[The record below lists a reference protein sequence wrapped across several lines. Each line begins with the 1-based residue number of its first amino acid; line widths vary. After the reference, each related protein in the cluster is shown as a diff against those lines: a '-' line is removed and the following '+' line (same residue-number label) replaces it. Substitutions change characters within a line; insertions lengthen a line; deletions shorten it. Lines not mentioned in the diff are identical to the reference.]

1 MQKAERFERSAQAR
15 VQVDW
20 PNWMRGLGRH
30 TRRVREFLGFSQE
43 QLARLAGVSQGAISR
58 LEAGR
63 GLATPIVVVVKIHRA
78 LRDAVATLDPAILS
92 DAARRLLEDASR
104 FAPAM
109 EGEGF
114 VEVPLARDAMLEEL
128 IRLYND
134 LGDRQRQ
141 KLLAV
146 IRATVA
152 ALSAE

>member
-1 MQKAERFERSAQAR
+1 MQKAERAEPNEQRSSL
-15 VQVDW
+15 DW
-20 PNWMRGLGRH
+20 PRWMRGLGRH

-78 LRDAVATLDPAILS
+78 LRNAVVTLDPTLLS
-92 DAARRLLEDASR
+92 EDARRLLEDASH
-104 FAPAM
+104 FAPGM
-109 EGEGF
+109 EGEDF
-114 VEVPLARDAMLEEL
+114 IEVPLTRDATLEEL
-128 IRLYND
+128 IRLYNE
-134 LGDRQRQ
+134 LGERQQQ

-146 IRATVA
+146 VRATVA